1 MATPIPLR
9 FMEAQARN
17 YRRIWRASAFSN
29 FLNPVLYLTAMGIG
43 LGTLVDAGGNTAAF
57 GGLAYLEWLAPG
69 LLAAT
74 GFLSGAGEGAFPVMA
89 GTKWLKTWHS
99 VLNTPV
105 GPSDITAG
113 VLLWISVRLL
123 MVCAIYGVVL
133 LLFGIGTPGGVALAV
148 LPSAYAGL
156 AVAAPMAAFAA
167 NLEDDTGLSTMFR
180 FGVVPMFLF
189 SGTFFPISQFPEW
202 IQPAAWLTPL
212 WHGVELARGMSL
224 GMETVF
230 PMWLSF
236 GYLTLW
242 LAVGAW
248 LADLAIRARL
258 VT

>member
-1 MATPIPLR
+1 MATPVPLR

-17 YRRIWRASAFSN
+17 YRRVWRASAFSN
-29 FLNPVLYLTAMGIG
+29 FLNPILYLTAMGIG
-43 LGTLVDAGGNTAAF
+43 LGSLVDAGPRTDAF
-57 GGLAYLEWLAPG
+57 GGLTYLEWLAPG

-113 VLLWISVRLL
+113 VLLWIGVRLL
-123 MVCAIYGVVL
+123 MVCGIYGLVL
-133 LLFGIGTPGGVALAV
+133 LLFGIGSPVGVLLAI
-148 LPSAYAGL
+148 LPAAFGGL

-180 FGVVPMFLF
+180 FGVVPLFLF

-202 IQPAAWLTPL
+202 IQPVAWLTPL

-230 PMWLSF
+230 PMWASLA
-236 GYLTLW
+236 YLALW
-242 LAVGAW
+242 LGVGAW
-248 LADLAIRARL
+248 LADMKIRERL
-258 VT
+258 VA

>member
-1 MATPIPLR
+1 MATPVPLR
-9 FMEAQARN
+9 FVEAQARN
-17 YRRIWRASAFSN
+17 YRRVWRASAFSN

-43 LGTLVDAGGNTAAF
+43 LGSLVDAGPRTDAF
-57 GGLAYLEWLAPG
+57 DGLTYLEWLAPG

-113 VLLWISVRLL
+113 VLLWIGVRLL
-123 MVCAIYGVVL
+123 MVCVIYGLVL
-133 LLFGIGTPGGVALAV
+133 LLFGIGNPIGVLLAV
-148 LPSAYAGL
+148 LPAAFGGL

-167 NLEDDTGLSTMFR
+167 NLEDDTGLATVFR

-189 SGTFFPISQFPEW
+189 SGTFFPVSQFPEF
-202 IQPAAWLTPL
+202 IQPLAWLTPL

-224 GMETVF
+224 GTETVF
-230 PMWLSF
+230 PMWVSLA
-236 GYLTLW
+236 YLALW
-242 LAVGAW
+242 LGVGAW
-248 LADLAIRARL
+248 LADKKIRERL
-258 VT
+258 VA

>member
-1 MATPIPLR
+1 MATPVPLR

-43 LGTLVDAGGNTAAF
+43 LGSLVDAGENTAAF
-57 GGLAYLEWLAPG
+57 GDLPYLEWLAPG

-105 GPSDITAG
+105 GPSDIAAG
-113 VLLWISVRLL
+113 VLMWIAVRLL
-123 MVCAIYGVVL
+123 MVCGIYGAVL
-133 LLFGIGTPGGVALAV
+133 LLFGIGDPGGVALAV
-148 LPSAYAGL
+148 LPAAFGGL

-167 NLEDDTGLSTMFR
+167 NLEDETGLSTMFR

-189 SGTFFPISQFPEW
+189 SGTFFPVSQFPEW
-202 IQPAAWLTPL
+202 IQPLAWLTPL
-212 WHGVELARGMSL
+212 WHSVELARRMSL
-224 GMETVF
+224 GLDTVF
-230 PMWLSF
+230 PIWASLA
-236 GYLTLW
+236 YL
-242 LAVGAW
+242 GAW
-248 LADLAIRARL
+248 LGVGWWLADRMIRKRL